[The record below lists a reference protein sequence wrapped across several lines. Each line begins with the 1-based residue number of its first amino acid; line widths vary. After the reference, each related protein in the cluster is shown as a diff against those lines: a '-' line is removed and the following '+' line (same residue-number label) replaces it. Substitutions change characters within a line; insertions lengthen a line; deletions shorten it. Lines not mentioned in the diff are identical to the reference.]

1 MLGFINSWA
10 QGIILAVIIAT
21 IIEIILPEGNNKKYV
36 KTIIGIYI
44 MFVMVHPLISKVL
57 NKNVNIESIIENTTN
72 KMSKLESDSNIAI
85 ETNAYIEET
94 YKQKLEEDIRN
105 KSSEKGYSV
114 NFLNLTVETED
125 NEEYG
130 KIKDISMQISKIEKL
145 ADQNE
150 EKKENI
156 TNNTVDTIQNI
167 EIKISNT
174 NTTNEKNNIKDENIS
189 EEEIETLKEYLK
201 NTYGVSKEKVHINE

>member
-1 MLGFINSWA
+1 MIGFINSWA

-21 IIEIILPEGNNKKYV
+21 IIEVILPEGNNKKYV

-44 MFVMVHPLISKVL
+44 MFVIVHPLISKML
-57 NKNVNIESIIENTTN
+57 NKNINIERIIENTTN
-72 KMSKLESDSNIAI
+72 KMSKLESDSNIVI

-94 YKQKLEEDIRN
+94 YKQKLEEDIKK
-105 KSSEKGYSV
+105 KSNEKGYGV

-125 NEEYG
+125 DEEYG
-130 KIKDISMQISKIEKL
+130 KIKDISMQISKIEKV
-145 ADQNE
+145 ADQNG
-150 EKKENI
+150 ENI

-167 EIKISNT
+167 EIKISN
-174 NTTNEKNNIKDENIS
+174 NTKNEKNNLNDDNIS
-189 EEEIETLKEYLK
+189 EEEIETLKEYLE